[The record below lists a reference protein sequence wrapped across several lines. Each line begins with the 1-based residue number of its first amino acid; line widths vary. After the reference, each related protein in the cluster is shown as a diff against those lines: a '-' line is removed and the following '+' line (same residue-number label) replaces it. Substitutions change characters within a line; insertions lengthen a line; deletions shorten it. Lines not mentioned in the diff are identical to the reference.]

1 MGHADARRPRAR
13 EPGAKKRG
21 RVKHT
26 TFLKCFFKNTSI
38 PDGLTDSEHYPMP
51 MQAIGIPRHVSPT
64 AELWDYGAADL
75 LSFGPKPRGSGD
87 CEAMKGRRTA
97 ELWDH
102 GPADL
107 LGFWPKPRVWRTAR
121 L

>member
-21 RVKHT
+21 RVKHP
-26 TFLKCFFKNTSI
+26 TFFKCFFKNTSI

-64 AELWDYGAADL
+64 AELWDYGAVDL
-75 LSFGPKPRGSGD
+75 LSFGPKPR
-87 CEAMKGRRTA
+87 A
-97 ELWDH
+97 
-102 GPADL
+102 
-107 LGFWPKPRVWRTAR
+107 LGTAR

>member
-1 MGHADARRPRAR
+1 MRRAWTRGFDACAAIRTGMQKRDGDEAGGTWGQQTRGGASR

-75 LSFGPKPRGSGD
+75 LSFGPKPR
-87 CEAMKGRRTA
+87 A
-97 ELWDH
+97 
-102 GPADL
+102 
-107 LGFWPKPRVWRTAR
+107 LGTAR